1 MIKLIRC
8 DERLIH
14 GQTMQYVIPENQIEI
29 VYIIDDI
36 IAKNKILSTIYTKAV
51 GSNIQCK
58 VCSQNE
64 FKEISRDVIHAEK
77 TTLLIMKYPRIA
89 NELFKNVEDLP
100 KELNIG
106 AQIGAT
112 TGEKTIKIPGADY
125 AILRAIDAE
134 AVKEMDSNG
143 IRIYFNAAGSISST
157 VEYSSVKKNLL

>member
-14 GQTMQYVIPENQIEI
+14 GQTMQYVMPENQIQS

-36 IAKNKILSTIYTKAV
+36 IAKNKILATIYTKAV
-51 GSNIQCK
+51 GANIKCK
-58 VCSQNE
+58 VYSANG
-64 FKEISRDVIHAEK
+64 FKEIAEDVIQDDQK
-77 TTLLIMKYPRIA
+77 TLIIMKYPRIA
-89 NELFKNVEDLP
+89 NELFKNIEGLP

-112 TGEKTIKIPGADY
+112 TGEKIVKIPGADY
-125 AILRAIDAE
+125 AIMREIDAE

-143 IRIYFNAAGSISST
+143 IRVYFNAAGSISST
-157 VEYSSVKKNLL
+157 VEYASVKKNLL